1 DPSPSS
7 SSSAA
12 RPGIERAEAVVEE
25 NKNDVEEV
33 LGEKLKAWREA
44 SARRRTLPP
53 WAQRC
58 VWRDEL
64 DIRAGQL
71 ERISLQFD
79 ATKRSLDAAN
89 EELQWQATSAE
100 ALRVRLEAVLLAA
113 EAEERRGAEV
123 GAEERRREPAA
134 EELLR
139 RWASLRPGAPLP
151 LAFQQARQLLDA
163 MREGE
168 AAGIGRKPPPPP
180 PAVAKTSGGGSS
192 GIS

>member
-12 RPGIERAEAVVEE
+12 RPGIERAEAVVE
-25 NKNDVEEV
+25 EEV

-100 ALRVRLEAVLLAA
+100 ALRVRLEAVLLA
-113 EAEERRGAEV
+113 
-123 GAEERRREPAA
+123 
-134 EELLR
+134 
-139 RWASLRPGAPLP
+139 
-151 LAFQQARQLLDA
+151 
-163 MREGE
+163 
-168 AAGIGRKPPPPP
+168 
-180 PAVAKTSGGGSS
+180 
-192 GIS
+192 